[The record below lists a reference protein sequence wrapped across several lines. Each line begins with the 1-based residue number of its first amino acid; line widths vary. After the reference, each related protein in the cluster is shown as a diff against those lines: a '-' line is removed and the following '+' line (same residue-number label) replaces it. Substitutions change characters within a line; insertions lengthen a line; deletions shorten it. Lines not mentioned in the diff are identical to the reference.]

1 MASFKTIVRSFSSS
15 QVSQQLVKT
24 PVQVFGIDGRY
35 ATALYSAATKLK
47 QLDGV
52 EKELLSF
59 QAALKSDM
67 KFRDFVL
74 DPTIQKTLKIEALR
88 GIGQKKNFC
97 AASINLLA
105 LLAENGK
112 IKNID
117 GVLANFSILMA
128 AHRGDLPVE
137 VVTARPLSQEDKSEL
152 QSTLKLFA
160 KKGENILLTTKVDPA
175 LIGGMVVSIGDKYV
189 DMSVAS
195 KIQKYTNLLQAPA

>member
-1 MASFKTIVRSFSSS
+1 MASFRPLARSFSTS
-15 QVSQQLVKT
+15 QVSQQLVKA
-24 PVQVFGIDGRY
+24 PVQVFGTDGRY

-52 EKELLSF
+52 EKELISF
-59 QAALKSDM
+59 QQALKTDV

-74 DPTIQKTLKIEALR
+74 DPTIQKSLKIEALK
-88 GIGQKKNFC
+88 IVGQKKNFS

-117 GVLANFSILMA
+117 GVINNFSIIMA

-137 VVTARPLSQEDKSEL
+137 VITARPLEEADKSEL

-160 KKGENILLTTKVDPA
+160 KKGENILLTTKVDPSI
-175 LIGGMVVSIGDKYV
+175 IGGMIVSVGDKYV

-195 KIQKYTNLLQAPA
+195 KIKKYTDLLQTPA